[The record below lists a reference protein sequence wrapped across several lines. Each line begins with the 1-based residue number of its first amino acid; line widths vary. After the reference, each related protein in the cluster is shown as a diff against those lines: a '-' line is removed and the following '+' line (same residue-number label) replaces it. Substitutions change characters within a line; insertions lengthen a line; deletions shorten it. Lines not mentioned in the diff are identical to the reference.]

1 MTRVTE
7 IPPELERFIA
17 LFDAGRHWDS
27 HEALEAPW
35 RAHRSPFYQ
44 ALIIIA
50 SAYVHL
56 ERRNPRGVKAQME
69 KALRYLSPYPEAYL
83 GFDVGE
89 LVRRAEEARRVAGA
103 AEEEWQVAVPV
114 APLPFDAAR
123 IRGDEPELQPYQR

>member
-1 MTRVTE
+1 MSRLTE

-35 RAHRSPFYQ
+35 RADRSPFYQ

-56 ERRNPRGVKAQME
+56 DRGNPRGVRAQMD
-69 KALRYLSPYPEAYL
+69 KALRYLTPYPERYL
-83 GFDVGE
+83 GFDVTE
-89 LVRRAEEARRVAGA
+89 LVRRAEKARRIAEA
-103 AEEEWQVAVPV
+103 AERGWEMRVPV
-114 APLPFDAAR
+114 APLPFDVGR
-123 IRGDEPELQPYQR
+123 IRGDEPELRRHHA